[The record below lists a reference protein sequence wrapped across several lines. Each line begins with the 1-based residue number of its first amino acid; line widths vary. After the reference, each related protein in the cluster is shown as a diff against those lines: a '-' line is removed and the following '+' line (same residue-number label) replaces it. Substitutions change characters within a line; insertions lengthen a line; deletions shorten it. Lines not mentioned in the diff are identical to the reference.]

1 MTHTICNIRMHQNL
15 PFFHEKTAKNWPF
28 FGQKL
33 SLLASDKQLKTPPPP
48 ILRVLDVKKQVVVT
62 HRSRKHNLQHPYA
75 PKLAIFHEKNGQ
87 QWPFFGQKLGF
98 LGSPLF

>member
-33 SLLASDKQLKTPPPP
+33 SLLASDKQLKTPPP
-48 ILRVLDVKKQVVVT
+48 
-62 HRSRKHNLQHPYA
+62 
-75 PKLAIFHEKNGQ
+75 
-87 QWPFFGQKLGF
+87 
-98 LGSPLF
+98 LF

>member
-33 SLLASDKQLKTPPPP
+33 SLLASDKQLKTPPPYFEGAGCE
-48 ILRVLDVKKQVVVT
+48 KASCSHTQVTQTQFTASVCT
-62 HRSRKHNLQHPYA
+62 KISHFS
-75 PKLAIFHEKNGQ
+75 
-87 QWPFFGQKLGF
+87 
-98 LGSPLF
+98 